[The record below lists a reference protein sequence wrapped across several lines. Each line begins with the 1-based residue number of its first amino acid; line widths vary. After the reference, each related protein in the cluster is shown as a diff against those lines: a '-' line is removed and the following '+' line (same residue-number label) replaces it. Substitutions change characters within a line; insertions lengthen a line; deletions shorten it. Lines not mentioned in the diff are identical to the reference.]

1 VRPGNLPRA
10 FKRGS
15 MPDVVDHVVELAE
28 TLRVHDADRVAVHSL
43 DYVLG
48 YLLGYVL
55 GHVRQRRRARSAQ
68 TVRRDRASLSS

>member
-1 VRPGNLPRA
+1 
-10 FKRGS
+10 
-15 MPDVVDHVVELAE
+15 
-28 TLRVHDADRVAVHSL
+28 VAVHSL